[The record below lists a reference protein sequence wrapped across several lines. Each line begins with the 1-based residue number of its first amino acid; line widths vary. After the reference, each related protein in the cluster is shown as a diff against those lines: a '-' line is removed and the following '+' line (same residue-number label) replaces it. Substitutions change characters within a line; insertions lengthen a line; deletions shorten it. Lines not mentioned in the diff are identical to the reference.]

1 MQDLAGL
8 AAAATQMTSKPHS
21 TLTAPSPQD
30 LTCYFQP
37 AHGACPAEVLAESE
51 LQVSFRAR
59 PESPPTWG
67 AEGATLTAL
76 CAQFTANF
84 QLEHPWD
91 IPERFRVCAPTPTP
105 LSHTISAASAS
116 CELGVT
122 ARTELSYRVSARPR
136 AARCREVACFSGS
149 RSCRGQRFVLT
160 PATLSDSSSAGG
172 IVQARLRIDGPP
184 LGMPLKLR

>member
-105 LSHTISAASAS
+105 LSHTIPAASAS
-116 CELGVT
+116 CELGSHLVRRMVSQLGQSFRIVSQHDR
-122 ARTELSYRVSARPR
+122 ALPGAGRWRVFLDLAAVEVSAS
-136 AARCREVACFSGS
+136 F
-149 RSCRGQRFVLT
+149 
-160 PATLSDSSSAGG
+160 
-172 IVQARLRIDGPP
+172 
-184 LGMPLKLR
+184 